1 MVQSTAYSSSFP
13 ASNVLILGELDAQ
26 VGNGKY
32 NYWLAEGRN
41 TTGQGFT
48 LRLDDCTRLI
58 AGCQIK
64 NTGKGSWN
72 YGTKDFKVSSSTNEN
87 GPWETLVEDQLPYKS
102 DVAAPLLN
110 FTFDEP
116 VEMQFIKFDLV
127 SYWTSYGGGLQFFA
141 AIPATGGKHLSLCM
155 I

>member
-1 MVQSTAYSSSFP
+1 MKV
-13 ASNVLILGELDAQ
+13 DAC
-26 VGNGKY
+26 
-32 NYWLAEGRN
+32 A
-41 TTGQGFT
+41 
-48 LRLDDCTRLI
+48 RLI

-64 NTGKGSWN
+64 NKGKGLSPERA
-72 YGTKDFKVSSSTNEN
+72 TKNFKISGSMNEN